1 MKPVATAY
9 VLAGDIGG
17 TKTALAL
24 HAIDPNGGAA
34 VVRDR
39 TFASHEYAG
48 LEEVIA
54 AFLGTPAPRIAGAA
68 FGIAGPVVDDAV
80 STTNL
85 PWRIERGR
93 ISAALGGA
101 PVRLM
106 NDLESTAY
114 GALFLPPA
122 ALQTLNA
129 GVTRPGH
136 RAVIAA
142 GTGLGQAFLYAEG
155 ARYVPVATEGG
166 HAEFAPRTP
175 IEDTL
180 LQFLRDRFGHVS
192 YERVVSGPGLRN
204 VFHFLDE
211 ELHRPVAPAVRTA
224 MAAEDPSAVIGAAA
238 VAGTCATC
246 REAVDIFFSVYGAQ
260 AGNLA
265 LTVMATGGVYVGGG
279 IITKL
284 LPVVAASDFMRAF
297 AAKGRYDPLMR
308 EIPVWVITEPRTGL
322 IGATQA
328 ARALLGGD

>member
-1 MKPVATAY
+1 MTDAGAAAY

-24 HAIDPNGGAA
+24 HAVSVGGATTL
-34 VVRDR
+34 VREH
-39 TFASHEYAG
+39 TFASHDYRG
-48 LEEVIA
+48 LEQVIA
-54 AFLGTPAPRIAGAA
+54 AFLEPQAPRVAAAA

-85 PWRIERGR
+85 PWRIERRGV
-93 ISAALGGA
+93 SAALGGV

-129 GVTRPGH
+129 GVTRRGH

-142 GTGLGQAFLYAEG
+142 GTGLGQAFLYDDG
-155 ARYVPVATEGG
+155 RHYVPVATEGG
-166 HAEFAPRTP
+166 HADFAPRTP
-175 IEDTL
+175 TEDAL
-180 LQFLRDRFGHVS
+180 LLFLRGRFDHVS
-192 YERVVSGPGLRN
+192 YERVVSGPGLLN

-211 ELHRPVAPAVRTA
+211 ELHRPVAPEVRARMTT
-224 MAAEDPSAVIGAAA
+224 EDPSAVIGSAA
-238 VAGTCATC
+238 VAGACGTCC
-246 REAVDIFFSVYGAQ
+246 DAVELFLSVYGAQ

-279 IITKL
+279 IVTKL
-284 LPVVAASDFMRAF
+284 LPLVATSDFLRAF
-297 AAKGRYDPLMR
+297 SAKGRYEGLMR
-308 EIPVWVITEPRTGL
+308 QIPVWLITEPKTGL
-322 IGATQA
+322 IGAIHA
-328 ARALLGGD
+328 ARALVGG